1 MELVNLQ
8 TLLYTF
14 DIEKNGVIV
23 LVHAMGVCKRIGGI
37 DPLIFT
43 SAVGR
48 DKWSAPR
55 P

>member
-8 TLLYTF
+8 SLLYTF
-14 DIEKNGVIV
+14 NIEKKGVIV
-23 LVHAMGVCKRIGGI
+23 IVHAMGVFKGTGGI

-43 SAVGR
+43 SAVVG
-48 DKWSAPR
+48 DKWSGLR